1 MKKIVLISCAAK
13 KDKRKRKA
21 KDLYL
26 SDLFKKNLAYGRS
39 LNPDKIF
46 ILSAKYNLL
55 ELDREIEPYDLT
67 LNNFK
72 KDELK
77 QWTSKTIEQ
86 LSKESDLQNDIFI
99 ILAGAKYRKYL
110 EVHLKNK
117 EIPMKGLPIGK
128 QLQFLTKML
137 DGNNIRLA

>member
-13 KDKRKRKA
+13 KDKERQKA
-21 KDLYL
+21 ENLYL

-55 ELDREIEPYDLT
+55 PLDREIEPYDLT

-72 KDELK
+72 KHELK
-77 QWTSKTIEQ
+77 QWASLTIEQ
-86 LSKESDLQNDIFI
+86 LCKESDLQNDLFI

-117 EIPMKGLPIGK
+117 EIPMIGLPIGK
-128 QLQFLTKML
+128 QLQFLTKKL
-137 DGNNIRLA
+137 NGNNIRLA

>member
-13 KDKRKRKA
+13 KDKVKQKA
-21 KDLYL
+21 KDFYL

-39 LNPDKIF
+39 FNPDKIF

-55 ELDREIEPYDLT
+55 PLDREIEPYDLT

-110 EVHLKNK
+110 EVNLKNK

-128 QLQFLTKML
+128 QLQFLKKKL
-137 DGNNIRLA
+137 DGNNI